1 MIGKFGYFVKFVW
14 LNRDVIQLGRGLL
27 VIAVELKDISKS
39 YDRQKSVIDQ
49 ISLSIEEGEFFVLV
63 GPSGSGKSTLL
74 RMIAGL
80 EEISGGVLKMNN
92 KIVNHL
98 PPKERNLS
106 MVFQNYALY
115 PHLTVE
121 QNILFGLR
129 AKKIDKLE
137 QQKRLQE
144 TAEMM
149 GLMDLLKRK
158 PKQLSGGQR
167 QRVALARSVVSEAP
181 ICLMDEPL
189 SNLDAKLRAHMR
201 IEIRRLQKKLG
212 LTMIYVTHDQV
223 EAMTMGDR
231 IMVLN
236 DGKIQQVGEPITLYN
251 QPANLFVASFI
262 GSPKIN
268 LSKGKL
274 IDYKLVLESGL
285 QITMDKEEML
295 ALLSYP
301 NLTMGIRA
309 EHILPAAP
317 EEKTHTLEVIN
328 VEQLGNETLLTF
340 EVGKELWTAKW
351 LGQWRIQAGDHVPVQ
366 LSSKNICFFD
376 SESGALIRPAI
387 AAKEQEVVGL

>member
-1 MIGKFGYFVKFVW
+1 MK
-14 LNRDVIQLGRGLL
+14 
-27 VIAVELKDISKS
+27 AVECIDISKS
-39 YDRQKSVIDQ
+39 YDKQKSVLDQ
-49 ISLSIEEGEFFVLV
+49 ISFSIEEGEFYVLV

-80 EEISGGVLKMNN
+80 EEISSGMLRMND
-92 KIVNHL
+92 KVVNHL
-98 PPKERNLS
+98 PPKDRKLS

-129 AKKIDKLE
+129 AKKVDKKE
-137 QQKRLQE
+137 QQKRLLE

-149 GLMDLLKRK
+149 GLTDLLKRK
-158 PKQLSGGQR
+158 PKHLSGGQR
-167 QRVALARSVVSEAP
+167 QRVALARSVVSRSP

-201 IEIRRLQKKLG
+201 VEIRRLQRKLG
-212 LTMIYVTHDQV
+212 LTMIYVTHDQI

-236 DGKIQQVGEPITLYN
+236 DGKIQQIGEPITLYN
-251 QPANLFVASFI
+251 EPANLFVASFI

-268 LSKGKL
+268 LSKVNLLDQK
-274 IDYKLVLESGL
+274 IILECGL
-285 QITMDKEEML
+285 EL
-295 ALLSYP
+295 ALEKGDLLPLLTYK
-301 NLTMGIRA
+301 NVTMGIRA
-309 EHILPAAP
+309 EHILPG
-317 EEKTHTLEVIN
+317 THENTTHLLEVVN

-351 LGQWRIQAGDHVPVQ
+351 LGQWKVKAGEYVPV
-366 LSSKNICFFD
+366 SISTKNISFFD
-376 SESGALIRPAI
+376 TDTGVLIKPCMPTT
-387 AAKEQEVVGL
+387 EQEVVLI

>member
-137 QQKRLQE
+137 QQKRLKE

-340 EVGKELWTAKW
+340 EVGNELWTAKW

-387 AAKEQEVVGL
+387 AVKEQEVVGL